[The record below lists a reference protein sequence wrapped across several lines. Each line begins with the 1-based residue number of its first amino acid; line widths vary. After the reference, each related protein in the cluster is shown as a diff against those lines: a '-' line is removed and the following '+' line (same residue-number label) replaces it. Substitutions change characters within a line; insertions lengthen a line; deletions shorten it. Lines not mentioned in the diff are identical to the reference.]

1 MKRKNK
7 FLFSVICLTGL
18 AGVLAISGMSKFN
31 SELLVFASNGT
42 QEWNHYEA
50 VAPTFD
56 SNGSKEY
63 WISCSDPTHPIQFT
77 APTGDVEITNMGA
90 PSAEFVNSLDS
101 SDERYVPKMP
111 KSVSFEDGQ
120 IPSVLSVVEGEA
132 RVTDSKSTR
141 GTKSLAVST
150 VGSYLK
156 IAFDRNWLN
165 AIFNSNDAI
174 YFDLVAEKQA
184 NNFYYTSINGNYGVV
199 RYADMRG
206 AQTIWSTYTFTRAFF
221 EDLTSDNVVI
231 RVDGSPE
238 NTIYIDNIRFGG
250 TPNII
255 SLENQFTDG
264 VLVKSAFD
272 HSQTLHVGRKD
283 GTTWSGSTFELSNTR
298 ATEGTTSLHLASDS
312 DTILYVPY
320 SFYQKAEGSGILY
333 DLYVEQPSS
342 GAIHIYPNDNIKPHA
357 YINDNNYG
365 RWTTL
370 YIPYEHIEV
379 VGTAWAKIIGTRDSN
394 TQGLDVYVDNIRI
407 ASETWSFEQERVLEN
422 NFLTLAPYGAGIL
435 YYSDNNLEVSDEK
448 SYTGSYSLKFTTGAE
463 WTRFIGISHAMY
475 QAIPEGGS
483 IVMQVYSDD
492 IFNGTDWH
500 VHEGDV
506 GKWQEITIPKTS
518 IYSGQ
523 TDHRIGVISHA
534 NVTIYI
540 DDLRIVGPTE
550 TVESANADILDLGA
564 DDVWYN

>member
-31 SELLVFASNGT
+31 SELLVLASNGT

-101 SDERYVPKMP
+101 SDARYAAKLP

-120 IPSVLSVVEGEA
+120 IPSVLSIVQGDA
-132 RVTDSKSTR
+132 RVTDSKATR

-150 VGSYLK
+150 DGSYLR

-165 AIFNSNDAI
+165 AIFDSNDAI
-174 YFDLVAEKQA
+174 YFDIVAEKQA
-184 NNFYYTSINGNYGVV
+184 SDLYYNSVTNQWHVE
-199 RYADMRG
+199 RYAGQRG
-206 AQTIWSTYTFTRAFF
+206 VQTIWSTYTFSRKFF
-221 EDLTSDNVVI
+221 QDLQSDNVVI
-231 RVDGSPE
+231 RVDNSAE

-250 TPNII
+250 TPNIV
-255 SLENQFTDG
+255 SLENNYIDG
-264 VLVKSAFD
+264 VFAKSAFD
-272 HSQTLHVGRKD
+272 DSQILHVGRKD
-283 GTTWSGSTFELSNTR
+283 GTTWSGTTFELSNTR

-320 SFYQKAEGSGILY
+320 NFYQKAEGSGILY

-342 GAIHIYPNDNIKPHA
+342 GAIHIYPNDNIKPWA
-357 YINDNNYG
+357 YINSNNYG

-370 YIPYEHIEV
+370 YIPYEHIET
-379 VGTAWAKIIGTRDSN
+379 VGNTWAKILGTRNSN

-407 ASETWSFEQERVLEN
+407 ASETWSFEQEHVLEN
-422 NFLTLAPYGAGIL
+422 NFLSLTTFGAGIL
-435 YYSDNNLEVSDEK
+435 YYPDNNLVVSDEK
-448 SYTGSYSLKFTTGAE
+448 SYTGSYSLKLTTNAE
-463 WTRFIGISHAMY
+463 HARNIGISHAMY

-483 IVMQVYSDD
+483 VVMQVYTDT
-492 IFNGTDWH
+492 IFNASCWH
-500 VHEGDV
+500 HHNAGQWV
-506 GKWQEITIPKTS
+506 EITIPKTS
-518 IYSGQ
+518 INSAQ
-523 TDHRIGVISHA
+523 NDHYLGTIYVP
-534 NVTIYI
+534 VTIYI

>member
-31 SELLVFASNGT
+31 SELLVLASNGT
-42 QEWNHYEA
+42 QEWNHYSA

-63 WISCSDPTHPIQFT
+63 WISCSDPNHPIQFT

-101 SDERYVPKMP
+101 SDERYAPKLP

-120 IPSVLSVVEGEA
+120 IPSVLSVVHGEA
-132 RVTDSKSTR
+132 TITDSKSTL

-150 VGSYLK
+150 VGGLLR

-231 RVDGSPE
+231 RVDDSPE

-264 VLVKSAFD
+264 NLVKSAFD
-272 HSQTLHVGRKD
+272 HSHTLHVV
-283 GTTWSGSTFELSNTR
+283 TSGTFELSDAR
-298 ATEGTTSLHLASDS
+298 ATEGSTSLHLVSSKDANV
-312 DTILYVPY
+312 YVPY
-320 SFYQKAEGSGILY
+320 SFYQKAQGLGILY
-333 DLYVEQPSS
+333 DLYAEPKD
-342 GAIHIYPNDNIKPHA
+342 GAIHMYPNDNLKPHSW
-357 YINDNNYG
+357 IDNNNNYG
-365 RWTTL
+365 KWATC
-370 YIPYEHIEV
+370 YIAYDDV
-379 VGTAWAKIIGTRDSN
+379 AFVNDSWALILGTRDSN
-394 TQGLDVYVDNIRI
+394 QYGLDFYIDNIRI
-407 ASETWSFEQERVLEN
+407 ASEAWSFEQEHVLEN
-422 NFLTLAPYGAGIL
+422 NFLTLAPRGAGIL
-435 YYSDNNLEVSDEK
+435 HHNSTNLEVSDEK
-448 SYTGSYSLKFTTGAE
+448 SYTGSYSLKYTTNAAHD
-463 WTRFIGISHAMY
+463 RNIGISEAMY

-483 IVMQVYSDD
+483 VVMQVYTDN
-492 IFNGTDWH
+492 IFNASCWH
-500 VHEGDV
+500 HHNAGQWV
-506 GKWQEITIPKTS
+506 EITIPKTS
-518 IYSGQ
+518 INSAAS
-523 TDHRIGVISHA
+523 DHYFGTIYVP
-534 NVTIYI
+534 VTIYI